1 MNKHILSNRIRDIT
15 PGTVIQFPVILAIIC
30 TVFLFHIFIYTLRV
44 LIALYRIDFSLLPHG
59 ILSQGIMLI
68 LPVLIWIAGTCT
80 DFFNY
85 FRFKITAYAV
95 AAYSEALL
103 FTAMAFQLLSR
114 LFLPSILSIRTD
126 EIFTKS
132 MVVFLGR
139 LATELPLL
147 PFFLLL
153 MKGFLRPIR
162 DAESRD
168 TILAFKLPH
177 YLPNK
182 ESKSEIRYPLSIAK
196 DISTGKYITISEKD
210 RFLHTL
216 VDGTSGTGKTSST
229 ILPAI
234 RNDLDMRCKA
244 EQKQMSALLELV
256 QEGACTYTGKND
268 FFSIY
273 DFKCSAE
280 DSNVSNP
287 DNPEQPDHHNADQ
300 MTRNSEESSSSAG
313 LLDEIR
319 LKYPVCGITVMAPE
333 DSLTDDVCRLCD
345 NRHIPYHRIDAMPAA
360 EGKPKSNWTGMNPFF
375 LSDTLS
381 GDALHQAIV
390 KKAVIFSDVMQ
401 VITDLKGKADSY
413 FTGLNRQML
422 ANLAI
427 LVMNTVPPLQKRQA
441 TPADL
446 QMLINNFDLLPPYVA
461 KLEELDNRQH
471 RYSFILQYIRE
482 DLLGKGRVK
491 MEDQSRGTRNII
503 NEFLLMPGSRE
514 VYCAQTSIDFD
525 QILKNGEVTV
535 CNYDL
540 ASGDSNAVAF
550 GLFFLLSFNNAVLS
564 RPGTEKTRTP
574 HFFYIDELPVLIHS
588 SLEKNFSLFRKFRV
602 AMFCAIQTLD
612 QFEKNEIT
620 KYLKGVILGCAHI
633 LVFGR
638 SSLSDMEVFS
648 SMAGIRD
655 EMDEQSS
662 VSETALSG
670 DSPTLSY
677 SSRETPVQKNALEE
691 TDIRMRDFQEV
702 TFFTTR
708 NGRPLPPLHAKV
720 HFLTP
725 SDWNPNQ
732 KPRLTIEHFRMY
744 AEKVPV
750 DDPKINKVFPSPK
763 HAYTL
768 VSQYCQNGI
777 TSDTDMAC
785 EENPSQVS
793 GSPASSFD
801 GASSHS
807 SSSQPS
813 SVPDGSESL
822 DGIL

>member
-1 MNKHILSNRIRDIT
+1 MSDLNIPHSKRIQDILKTSCLRSPFFPAVLCALFLIQLSVYTIR
-15 PGTVIQFPVILAIIC
+15 FM
-30 TVFLFHIFIYTLRV
+30 
-44 LIALYRIDFSLLPHG
+44 IALYRIDFSILPHG
-59 ILSQGIMLI
+59 VLSQSVMLI
-68 LPVLIWIAGTCT
+68 LPVLVWTTGTCA
-80 DFFNY
+80 DFFNFY
-85 FRFKITAYAV
+85 RFKVTAYAT
-95 AAYSEALL
+95 AACSEALL

-126 EIFTKS
+126 EIFTKD
-132 MVVFLGR
+132 MVLFLAR
-139 LATELPLL
+139 LAVELPLL

-153 MKGFLRPIR
+153 MKGFLRPLR
-162 DAESRD
+162 ETESRNVL
-168 TILAFKLPH
+168 LAFKLSH
-177 YLPNK
+177 YLPGRK
-182 ESKSEIRYPLSIAK
+182 TACEIRYPLSIAR
-196 DISTGKYITISEKD
+196 DIATGKYIAISEKD

-234 RNDLDMRCKA
+234 KNDLDMRCMA
-244 EQKQMSALLELV
+244 EQKQMSAMWELV
-256 QEGACTYTGKND
+256 QKGIYTYTGND
-268 FFSIY
+268 SFFSLSH
-273 DFKCSAE
+273 FKYTAGDLHGS
-280 DSNVSNP
+280 DLKPSGGS
-287 DNPEQPDHHNADQ
+287 DN
-300 MTRNSEESSSSAG
+300 RNSSRSFGRPSSSDM
-313 LLDEIR
+313 LEELR
-319 LKYPVCGITVMAPE
+319 LRYPVCGITVMAPE

-345 NRHIPYHRIDAMPAA
+345 RRHIPYHRIDATPAA
-360 EGKPKSNWTGMNPFF
+360 DGKPKSSWTGMNPFF
-375 LSDTLS
+375 ISPMLS

-427 LVMNTVPPLQKRQA
+427 LVMNTVPPLQNRQA

-461 KLEELDNRQH
+461 KLEELDRKQQ
-471 RYSFILQYIRE
+471 RYSFILQYIRD
-482 DLLGKGRVK
+482 DLLGKGRAK

-525 QILKNGEVTV
+525 RILKNGEITV

-648 SMAGIRD
+648 SMAGVREEI
-655 EMDEQSS
+655 EEQTS

-670 DSPTLSY
+670 DSPALSY
-677 SSRETPVQKNALEE
+677 SSRETPVQKNTLEE
-691 TDIRMRDFQEV
+691 TDIRMRDFQEI
-702 TFFTTR
+702 TFFTTQ
-708 NGRPLPPLHAKV
+708 NGCPLPPLHAKV
-720 HFLTP
+720 QFLSRTDWEPKIKQKLSVDSFRKYAVNVSETEHEIMPAAIPQTLSGLVSRYCQEEGFPDRAQSSENSVPTP
-725 SDWNPNQ
+725 S
-732 KPRLTIEHFRMY
+732 
-744 AEKVPV
+744 A
-750 DDPKINKVFPSPK
+750 DPDASLCG
-763 HAYTL
+763 T
-768 VSQYCQNGI
+768 
-777 TSDTDMAC
+777 
-785 EENPSQVS
+785 
-793 GSPASSFD
+793 GSP
-801 GASSHS
+801 
-807 SSSQPS
+807 SSQPRQAHI
-813 SVPDGSESL
+813 PDGSETL
-822 DGIL
+822 DGII